1 MQDPIKFDLEFP
13 IQVSPAL
20 LYQYIATPS
29 GMSEWFADNVNSRG
43 EYFRFI
49 WDGQEEKAKILKR
62 VSEDRARFQWDYDED
77 TKKYFE
83 LRIQVDEITKDV
95 SLMVTDF
102 GDDEDEVEEQKMFW
116 ENQIEDLKKVLG
128 SR

>member
-1 MQDPIKFDLEFP
+1 MQDPIKFELEFVV
-13 IQVSPAL
+13 QVSPAL

-49 WDGQEEKAKILKR
+49 WDGQEEKAKIIKR
-62 VSEDRARFQWDYDED
+62 VSEERARFQWDYDED

-83 LRIQVDEITKDV
+83 LRIEVDEITKDV

-102 GDDEDEVEEQKMFW
+102 GDDEEEVEEQKMFW
-116 ENQIEDLKKVLG
+116 DNQISELKKVLG